1 MKERIK
7 MKVGLMIAALTM
19 SVGAFGGSV
28 YVKFDAQG
36 GTFAIAGMLMETGK
50 TADSVIT
57 EKGYAAPTRFGYDFA
72 GWSSIKSPK
81 DEEELAKGCQ
91 DYYETALTV
100 ATTFY
105 AIWNPKALSTD
116 GNGVWSFTNDV
127 LECVITNGSYASSC
141 YQTVSGRGWLS
152 FEARVVNAKDE
163 TQEFEFSTPTFSY
176 SSSNDDYFGVG
187 MVVRY
192 VSKDPLKWKTVK
204 IPVRDVNGGQVALE
218 FYCNSYSEAKLQISN
233 LVWTAATDMDEEKTI
248 SFDLAG
254 GSWTNEQASSV
265 VRSLQYGELP
275 TPVRSGCTF
284 YGWSEGDY
292 VYSYH
297 VAVSSDTYLPLETNV
312 VLRAMWN
319 VPPENV
325 LDPTGALRDS
335 DQGNSLCVSV
345 SSGHVES
352 RWVRQ
357 DGQAVWQGEYL
368 GWSPNGNETLFSATV
383 NGCGSFQLEI
393 AARSSQGNL
402 SLSVVVDGVS
412 QEFTLANGFLSFDIP
427 NSGSHSVSL
436 ASKSLSGYGWM
447 YCEVG
452 ALTWTPAAAELQV
465 SFDTRGGEMDGETT
479 RTFATGAAYGELPT
493 PTRKGYVFAGWFTAA
508 EGGAQV
514 VATDNV
520 RPSATTLYA
529 RWTCPL
535 KTALGGDLR
544 YASQSGW
551 IGTTEQSR
559 DGSGD
564 AVAGVS
570 DLRWGVTNVLA
581 TAVRGRG
588 ILSLWCRPGG
598 DLFGWN
604 WMSRIYLGELQ
615 YDGSLNVGFRSGAS
629 FSIWIDGECVW
640 NWNYGSLSSPVDGWR
655 KVVLPI
661 EKSGLHV
668 VEWRYCPGGS
678 VGDEAIC
685 GSVSDWKKTAARSD
699 FLTYQNKV
707 VELSTG
713 ACVDDVKWTPADEV
727 ADLVPWGRGVIESRA
742 WLTGV
747 LANIEA
753 AYSAKIAAEPS
764 NYEWVVLRALTK
776 VVQLGENERLRAI
789 LAKFGYEIDYQH
801 LGKFFGELDYEDA
814 PLSNEV
820 VDALAAEA
828 VPALESALKDLES
841 IPDSWTGSIRLS
853 PGVYPFVDEDTYLD
867 LADVTFVKAGV
878 KGALAA
884 LAVAESYDLSF
895 DYMNV
900 DYEVVLNDL
909 GLRPT
914 CEDLVLDHEAFAKRV
929 RDAERLAEGKELL
942 REGLKILQTAD
953 SRMLARSSSELHFF
967 EYVERHADDLQSAR
981 EEVAK
986 ALTALDAA
994 VVLTD
999 ADFSRLDKKVYRVT
1013 DLNQSVTLQP
1023 FFEGVLTRRYLP
1035 TEYDENGMFVFDSF
1049 PTMAFGGI
1057 APGLTKQT
1065 VAGWLS
1071 LYGVNVTCT
1080 PDSDYEPA
1088 VVYRT
1093 FSAAIPALGA
1103 TATKEEI
1110 TDALAGSA
1118 DVAVALNVTD
1128 AESYS
1133 DYEAWASSLSVPLKT
1148 VKASSYAWL
1157 SYSLASPTLLTKDVT
1172 TDDLKVESFT
1182 PSLGGDGFSFV
1193 VGVDGV
1199 TLGSTATAEALK
1211 GVFDVEGAE
1220 SLAEDSFDSA
1230 NVDVKFTSPE
1240 DGKLKFSA
1248 SPKKSASTFFMR
1260 IKRK

>member
-1 MKERIK
+1 MKA
-7 MKVGLMIAALTM
+7 KVKLGVLAIVLSASASL
-19 SVGAFGGSV
+19 FGGSV

-36 GTFAIAGMLMETGK
+36 GTFAIGGMLMETGK
-50 TADSVIT
+50 TADAVIT

-81 DEEELAKGCQ
+81 DDEELTKGCE
-91 DYYETALTV
+91 DYYNTALTV

-127 LECVITNGSYASSC
+127 LECVINEGSYVSSC
-141 YQTVSGRGWLS
+141 YQTAPGRGWLS
-152 FEARVVNAKDE
+152 FDARLLDANDE
-163 TQEFEFSTPTFSY
+163 TRGFEFSQH
-176 SSSNDDYFGVG
+176 SSDHGGSAYASISAQYD
-187 MVVRY
+187 
-192 VSKDPLKWKTVK
+192 SKDPLKWETVK
-204 IPVRDVNGGQVALE
+204 IPVRNVNGGTMTLTFA
-218 FYCNSYSEAKLQISN
+218 CNGHPEARLQISN
-233 LVWTAATDMDEEKTI
+233 LVWTAATDMDEAKTI

-265 VRSLQYGELP
+265 VRTLQYGELP

-284 YGWSEGDY
+284 QGWFDDSF
-292 VYSYH
+292 S
-297 VAVSSDTYLPLETNV
+297 VASADTYLPLETNV
-312 VLRAMWN
+312 VLHANWN

-335 DQGNSLCVSV
+335 EQGNALALV
-345 SSGHVES
+345 SSHAYVGT
-352 RWVRQ
+352 RWDRV
-357 DGQAVWQGEYL
+357 DGRYLWLGEYVS
-368 GWSPNGNETLFSATV
+368 WSPLGDETLFTATV
-383 NGCGSFQLEI
+383 NGCGSFQMEI
-393 AARSSQGNL
+393 KVRSSQGAL
-402 SLSVVVDGVS
+402 SMVVDGVS
-412 QEFTLANGFLSFDIP
+412 QEIVVANGVLSFDIV
-427 NSGSHSVSL
+427 NGGAHTVAL
-436 ASKSLSGYGWM
+436 ASTYSWGGSY
-447 YCEVG
+447 YEIG
-452 ALTWTPAAAELQV
+452 ALTWTPAAAELQI
-465 SFDTRGGEMDGETT
+465 SFDARGGGMDGAAT
-479 RTFATGAAYGELPT
+479 RTFATGEAYGELPT

-564 AVAGVS
+564 AAAGVS

-598 DLFGWN
+598 DLYWWN
-604 WMSRIYLGELQ
+604 VTSRLSCGDLQ
-615 YDGSLNVGFRSGAS
+615 YDELPGNWWKQGAS
-629 FSIWIDGECVW
+629 FSIWVDGECAWAWDYV
-640 NWNYGSLSSPVDGWR
+640 GMRQHPERDSWR
-655 KVVLPI
+655 EVVLPI
-661 EKSGLHV
+661 EKGGLHV

-678 VGDEAIC
+678 VGDEAVC
-685 GSVSDWKKTAARSD
+685 GDVSDWKRVAARAS
-699 FLTYQNKV
+699 FMTYQNKAV
-707 VELSTG
+707 GLSIVGLSTG

-747 LANIEA
+747 LVNIEA
-753 AYSAKIAAEPS
+753 VYSAKIASEPS
-764 NYEWVVLRALTK
+764 NYEWVILRALTK
-776 VVQLGENERLRAI
+776 IVQLGENERLRAI
-789 LAKFGYEIDYQH
+789 LAKFGYEVDYQH

-820 VDALAAEA
+820 VDALAAES
-828 VPALESALKDLES
+828 VPALESALKDLEA

-867 LADVTFVKAGV
+867 LADVTFVKASV

-884 LAVAESYDLSF
+884 LAIAESYDLSF
-895 DYMNV
+895 DYMNI

-914 CEDLVLDHEAFAKRV
+914 CEDIVLDHEAFAKRV

-953 SRMLARSSSELHFF
+953 SRMLTRTSGELHFF
-967 EYVERHADDLQSAR
+967 EYAERDADDLQFAR

-986 ALTALDAA
+986 ALTSLDAA

-999 ADFSRLDKKVYRVT
+999 ADFSRLDKKDYRLT
-1013 DLNQSVTLQP
+1013 DLDQTVTLKP

-1103 TATKEEI
+1103 KATKEEI
-1110 TDALAGSA
+1110 TDALAGSV
-1118 DVAVALNVTD
+1118 DTSVTSNVTD

-1133 DYEAWASSLSVPLKT
+1133 GYETWASSLSVPLKT

-1172 TDDLKVESFT
+1172 TDDLAVESFA
-1182 PSLGGDGFSFV
+1182 PSSDGDGFSFV
-1193 VGVDGV
+1193 VGVEGV
-1199 TLGSTATAEALK
+1199 SLGSTATAEALK
-1211 GVFDVEGAE
+1211 SVFNVEGAE
-1220 SLAEDSFDSA
+1220 TLSEASFDSA
-1230 NVDVKFTSPE
+1230 NVDVKFSSPE
-1240 DGKLKFSA
+1240 DGKLKFIA

-1260 IKRK
+1260 IRRK